1 MLDLCTGTGCIA
13 LLLAAETRCEVVGV
27 DLSPSA
33 VACAEANLRA
43 ATPLLHAGSM
53 VEFMRGDVF
62 DDLFIGDVAA
72 TKGGFD
78 VVVSNPPYISAA
90 GYERECEISVRR
102 WEPRLAL
109 VAEEGGDAF
118 YKRIGDVAEMCD
130 AGVVVVETGAGGQ
143 EVRVKEEFEGTG
155 WQSGVWRDYRGRGR
169 CVVAWKGEQG
179 ANGWGE
185 GPVMYAEN
193 EN

>member
-43 ATPLLHAGSM
+43 ATPHLHVGST
-53 VEFMRGDVF
+53 VEFARGDVF
-62 DDLFIGDVAA
+62 DDLLIGDVAA
-72 TKGGFD
+72 IKGGFD

-109 VAEEGGDAF
+109 VAEEEGDAF
-118 YKRIGDVAEMCD
+118 YERIGEVAEMCD
-130 AGVVVVETGAGGQ
+130 AGVVVVETGAKGQ
-143 EVRVKEEFEGTG
+143 EDRVQERWGKRG
-155 WQSGVWRDYRGRGR
+155 WETGVWRDYRGKGR
-169 CVVAWKGEQG
+169 CVVAWKGED
-179 ANGWGE
+179 GWGE
-185 GPVMYAEN
+185 ELVMYAGN
-193 EN
+193 EH